1 MHEYCEC
8 ELTSK
13 NKAILIARLLRAV
26 GFHLLANYAERE
38 TSDPMLNGYLR
49 IAEVKAKHNPENVE
63 ALAEAYYF
71 GLLQIPVILN
81 KDLPAC
87 PF

>member
-1 MHEYCEC
+1 MQRHDDYEM
-8 ELTSK
+8 TTR

-26 GFHLLANYAERE
+26 GFNLMATYAERE
-38 TSDPMLNGYLR
+38 TCDTMLSGYLR
-49 IAEVKAKHNPENVE
+49 IAEVKAKNNPE

-71 GLLQIPVILN
+71 GLLDIPLTSIEGL
-81 KDLPAC
+81 AQC